1 MEDADLIKKEMIL
14 SSADIFSSVV
24 TLVVVVQSLW
34 SLTTT
39 LILLFKCD
47 TCLFIFDGLLLFLM
61 VGKKESTAI
70 NLLLINNSS
79 KFILSGL

>member
-1 MEDADLIKKEMIL
+1 MKIIL
-14 SSADIFSSVV
+14 SSAEIFSSVV
-24 TLVVVVQSLW
+24 TPVVVVQSQW

-61 VGKKESTAI
+61 VGKKESVAI
-70 NLLLINNSS
+70 NLLMINNSS
-79 KFILSGL
+79 EFILSGL